1 MAHLQNTIISG
12 SLTVLGQIDLP
23 DNTTIGGKAIA
34 TQDAVQDQLTQYQI
48 NYATLDSE
56 IATLSNSSIQ
66 IFSGTLDPTDSSIT
80 FEGLNSG
87 DIYLKLQI

>member
-23 DNTTIGGKAIA
+23 DTVTIGGKAIA

-66 IFSGTLDPTDSSIT
+66 IFSGTVDPTDPTVSFT
-80 FEGLNSG
+80 NLNSG
-87 DIYLKLQI
+87 DIYLKLQA